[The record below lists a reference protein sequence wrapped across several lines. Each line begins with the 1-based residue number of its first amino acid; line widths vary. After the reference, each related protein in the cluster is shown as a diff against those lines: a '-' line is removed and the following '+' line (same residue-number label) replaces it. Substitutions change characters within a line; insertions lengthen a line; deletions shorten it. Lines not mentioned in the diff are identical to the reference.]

1 MTPIEEIKL
10 EIGLNGDTSFLI
22 SDEEIQYFLDKHDG
36 NKKRASLDV
45 AKTLL
50 FVLSRYTHER
60 SGNELEI
67 WNNQWFEQ
75 YMQALK
81 LYISNP
87 SFSLAV
93 SAAMPY
99 AGGISKSDMAGND
112 NCDTVN
118 AQNIVSFTY

>member
-93 SAAMPY
+93 SSAMPY
-99 AGGISKSDMAGND
+99 AGGISKSDMANNYTGDVIN
-112 NCDTVN
+112 V
-118 AQNIVSFTY
+118 QNIVDFTQ

>member
-1 MTPIEEIKL
+1 MTPVEEIKL

-22 SDEEIQYFLDKHDG
+22 SDEEIQYFLDKHNG

-99 AGGISKSDMAGND
+99 AGGISKSDMANNYTSD
-112 NCDTVN
+112 VVSV
-118 AQNIVSFTY
+118 QNISSPPQ